1 MILSQKENVKPEPKL
16 NNDSTADVST
26 SSPAIGNTNVSSRF
40 SLWKLKLCF
49 RFFAIMDV
57 LFASRFE
64 LTTFRKDGTQL
75 TKTRFNK
82 TEIENLNK
90 H

>member
-1 MILSQKENVKPEPKL
+1 MILSKIDNVKPEPKPI
-16 NNDSTADVST
+16 NDSAADNSQV
-26 SSPAIGNTNVSSRF
+26 SPAIGNTNVSSRF

-49 RFFAIMDV
+49 RFFALMDV

-75 TKTRFNK
+75 TKTRFDK